1 MSQELEQN
9 VEPVVEPEPTPTPE
23 PKPEPTPEPKDKGT
37 IATGGDPEPKP
48 EPEAKPYWPEDWRE
62 KAAEH
67 AAAGDDK
74 AYKRELKRLQRVTD
88 PAGLYG
94 MYRDAESKLTQGGL
108 VKVPG
113 KDATEEDIAAYHK
126 AQGVPDEPAGYFEH
140 IKLDNGAVIGE
151 ADKPVADSFAQ
162 AVHKEGATPGVMNAA
177 MNWYFTQQEEQAA
190 DLDIQDDDFKQESS
204 RDLKDEFGP
213 SLGRFLTGAS
223 ALFAS
228 APGGADA
235 KNEES
240 LYARLMAGRMADG
253 RIIGDDP
260 HMNRFLIGLAREV
273 RPEQTVTE
281 TGDQGGRSLAEELK
295 DIQKLRRT
303 DRRSYDND
311 AAIQARELE
320 IIEALDKQKARA

>member
-1 MSQELEQN
+1 MS
-9 VEPVVEPEPTPTPE
+9 
-23 PKPEPTPEPKDKGT
+23 KP
-37 IATGGDPEPKP
+37 
-48 EPEAKPYWPEDWRE
+48 AKKEEGAVDL
-62 KAAEH
+62 AASSP
-67 AAAGDDK
+67 AAAQEVAELHEVIEGANKPQPDYQGIAILGSHPETVGDAPFNDK
-74 AYKRELKRLQRVTD
+74 SWKIYACSPHNIEMRTLPRIDEWFEIHKPVTD
-88 PAGLYG
+88 KTRRYEYLRRLEENRVAQDPAHCDVIW
-94 MYRDAESKLTQGGL
+94 MRDEEAL
-108 VKVPG
+108 PRF
-113 KDATEEDIAAYHK
+113 KDARPYPE
-126 AQGVPDEPAGYFEH
+126 
-140 IKLDNGAVIGE
+140 
-151 ADKPVADSFAQ
+151 
-162 AVHKEGATPGVMNAA
+162 
-177 MNWYFTQQEEQAA
+177 
-190 DLDIQDDDFKQESS
+190 KQ
-204 RDLKDEFGP
+204 LKDEFGP
-213 SLGRFLTGAS
+213 SLGRLLTGAG

-303 DRRSYDND
+303 DRRAYDND
-311 AAIQARELE
+311 AAIQARERE